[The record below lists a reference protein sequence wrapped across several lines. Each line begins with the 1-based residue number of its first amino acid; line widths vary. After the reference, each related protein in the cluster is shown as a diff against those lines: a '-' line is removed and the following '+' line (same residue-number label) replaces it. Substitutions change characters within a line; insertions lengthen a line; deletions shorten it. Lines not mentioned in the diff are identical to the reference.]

1 METESSSWKRC
12 NTCKKPI
19 GFRATYF
26 LCSVS
31 TCNRKGTDFVFCT
44 VDCWDAH
51 VPTLR
56 HRDAWADEK
65 TAPTAE
71 EWAREQ
77 RSEPQRRIVTPPSAT
92 PVRAA
97 SASVPAPSPSERD
110 APLAGD
116 GGAVPRDILVVVSKV
131 KQYVRAT
138 SGMNTSDDVVEP
150 LSDRLRIWCD
160 DAIDRAR
167 ADGRK
172 TVMAR
177 DFRRQ
182 S

>member
-1 METESSSWKRC
+1 METDPGHEHTWKRC
-12 NTCKKPI
+12 NTCKRPI
-19 GFRATYF
+19 AFRAPYF
-26 LCSVS
+26 ACSVS

-71 EWAREQ
+71 EWANEQ
-77 RSEPQRRIVTPPSAT
+77 EAPPPRRVVVPAPAAS
-92 PVRAA
+92 RAA
-97 SASVPAPSPSERD
+97 STD
-110 APLAGD
+110 AENGGNGGAAA
-116 GGAVPRDILVVVSKV
+116 GAVPRDVLVVVSKL
-131 KQYVRAT
+131 KHYIRQTA
-138 SGMNTSDDVVEP
+138 GMNTSDDVVEP

-160 DAIDRAR
+160 DAVERAR

-182 S
+182 G

>member
-1 METESSSWKRC
+1 METDAQTWKRC

-19 GFRATYF
+19 AFRSPYF
-26 LCSVS
+26 ACSVS

-77 RSEPQRRIVTPPSAT
+77 RSEPTRRIVTPP
-92 PVRAA
+92 A
-97 SASVPAPSPSERD
+97 SAAAPRDVRPAAATSSSAESGPATS
-110 APLAGD
+110 G
-116 GGAVPRDILVVVSKV
+116 VPRDVLVVVSKL
-131 KQYVRAT
+131 KLYVRQTA
-138 SGMNTSDDVVEP
+138 GMNTSDDVAEP

-160 DAIDRAR
+160 DAIERAR